1 MLLIQDIPVAHAN
14 VFGQSSSCRTTGGA
28 GKEQNNSVNEL
39 KIYPKTSSL
48 DMDRNAVQVKLIYDK

>member
-14 VFGQSSSCRTTGGA
+14 VFGQSSSCRTGRA